1 MTYALAWPLQ
11 EALYSLFTT
20 DAACVVAFDGR
31 VHDGPPPLTNA
42 EAEGAYLVLG
52 DEEARDWS
60 TKTDD
65 GAVHLVRVDVHV
77 PRRGFG
83 EAKRAAAAVSD
94 AMLTGPISPAR
105 GHVVNARFVDARTE
119 REENDALRRIR
130 LQFRITLEDTQ

>member
-11 EALYSLFTT
+11 EALYTLFTT
-20 DAACVVAFDGR
+20 DPGCVAAFGGR
-31 VHDGPPPLTNA
+31 VHDGPPPLTDA

-65 GAVHLVRVDVHV
+65 GAEHLVRVDVYV
-77 PRRGFG
+77 PRRGYG

-94 AMLTGPISPAR
+94 AVLTGAITPAR
-105 GHVVNARFVDARTE
+105 GHVVNARFTDARTD
-119 REENDALRRIR
+119 RDQNDALRRIR
-130 LQFRITLEDTQ
+130 LRFRITLEDTV